1 MDFSIL
7 CGLFLDYNLYLWTDL
22 ILIIMINRRD
32 FLKNASLF
40 TLGGLMAGKVG
51 SADAAKPV
59 TSETMAAK
67 TVGLQIYSLGKEL
80 YADVPGGLKK
90 IKQMGYT
97 NLELAGYKE
106 GKIGG
111 VDMMEFKKMVDDAGL
126 KITSSHVNPPVREYT
141 KANRSQI
148 SEYWKKT
155 ADDHAKLGVKY
166 LIQPGQPSTRS
177 TEETAFVCEIFNE
190 AGKIVKAAGIPFGY
204 HNHEMEFA
212 KVNPGSTEAK
222 LGRRVKG
229 DCIYELFLKNTDP
242 SLVFFEMDVYWAVM
256 GQQDPIEWLK
266 KYPNRIKVLHIK
278 DRAILGESGMM
289 NFENIFRQAYANGIK
304 DYFVGVRRDL
314 RRFGAPVS
322 VRAPRQ
328 RVYEIRCARTILA
341 VRVRTDDHRFPFFG
355 QCPQGR
361 DRRAY
366 RPRSCLRGH
375 GSGHR
380 VSPLYLQYHGTH
392 GGDQRGPGAHRAVRH
407 PSGPVAPA
415 PRWGKGRH
423 GSL

>member
-1 MDFSIL
+1 
-7 CGLFLDYNLYLWTDL
+7 
-22 ILIIMINRRD
+22 MINRRD

-166 LIQPGQPSTRS
+166 LIQPG
-177 TEETAFVCEIFNE
+177 N
-190 AGKIVKAAGIPFGY
+190 
-204 HNHEMEFA
+204 
-212 KVNPGSTEAK
+212 
-222 LGRRVKG
+222 RV
-229 DCIYELFLKNTDP
+229 
-242 SLVFFEMDVYWAVM
+242 
-256 GQQDPIEWLK
+256 
-266 KYPNRIKVLHIK
+266 
-278 DRAILGESGMM
+278 
-289 NFENIFRQAYANGIK
+289 
-304 DYFVGVRRDL
+304 
-314 RRFGAPVS
+314 
-322 VRAPRQ
+322 
-328 RVYEIRCARTILA
+328 
-341 VRVRTDDHRFPFFG
+341 
-355 QCPQGR
+355 
-361 DRRAY
+361 
-366 RPRSCLRGH
+366 
-375 GSGHR
+375 
-380 VSPLYLQYHGTH
+380 
-392 GGDQRGPGAHRAVRH
+392 
-407 PSGPVAPA
+407 PVAPRKPLSSA
-415 PRWGKGRH
+415 RFLTRRVR
-423 GSL
+423 S

>member
-1 MDFSIL
+1 
-7 CGLFLDYNLYLWTDL
+7 
-22 ILIIMINRRD
+22 MINRRD

-242 SLVFFEMDVYWAVM
+242 SL
-256 GQQDPIEWLK
+256 
-266 KYPNRIKVLHIK
+266 
-278 DRAILGESGMM
+278 
-289 NFENIFRQAYANGIK
+289 IFRDGCLLGRDGTTRSDRVVEEISEPYQGIAYQGPC
-304 DYFVGVRRDL
+304 YSR
-314 RRFGAPVS
+314 
-322 VRAPRQ
+322 
-328 RVYEIRCARTILA
+328 
-341 VRVRTDDHRFPFFG
+341 RVRDDEFREYIPASLREWN
-355 QCPQGR
+355 QG
-361 DRRAY
+361 
-366 RPRSCLRGH
+366 LFRG
-375 GSGHR
+375 
-380 VSPLYLQYHGTH
+380 V
-392 GGDQRGPGAHRAVRH
+392 GGYA
-407 PSGPVAPA
+407 
-415 PRWGKGRH
+415 
-423 GSL
+423 

>member
-126 KITSSHVNPPVREYT
+126 KITSSHVNPPVREMQFCWMYVHRRNIR
-141 KANRSQI
+141 KDIYQ
-148 SEYWKKT
+148 K
-155 ADDHAKLGVKY
+155 VKM
-166 LIQPGQPSTRS
+166 
-177 TEETAFVCEIFNE
+177 C
-190 AGKIVKAAGIPFGY
+190 
-204 HNHEMEFA
+204 
-212 KVNPGSTEAK
+212 
-222 LGRRVKG
+222 
-229 DCIYELFLKNTDP
+229 
-242 SLVFFEMDVYWAVM
+242 
-256 GQQDPIEWLK
+256 
-266 KYPNRIKVLHIK
+266 
-278 DRAILGESGMM
+278 
-289 NFENIFRQAYANGIK
+289 
-304 DYFVGVRRDL
+304 
-314 RRFGAPVS
+314 
-322 VRAPRQ
+322 
-328 RVYEIRCARTILA
+328 RCSNLTIL
-341 VRVRTDDHRFPFFG
+341 
-355 QCPQGR
+355 
-361 DRRAY
+361 
-366 RPRSCLRGH
+366 L
-375 GSGHR
+375 
-380 VSPLYLQYHGTH
+380 L
-392 GGDQRGPGAHRAVRH
+392 
-407 PSGPVAPA
+407 
-415 PRWGKGRH
+415 
-423 GSL
+423 